1 MRHRQMTLCI
11 KLLVELF
18 EAVFF
23 FFRRKWLSCA
33 SATLKR
39 TTKHWM
45 DVIDDVLKRSPELPR
60 CHGESRH
67 PQCYWSS
74 HVFFSAAQATTAG
87 TERPSAST
95 PKYAETQRADL
106 PSPGS

>member
-18 EAVFF
+18 EAVF

-45 DVIDDVLKRSPELPR
+45 DVIDDVWMRSLEL

-74 HVFFSAAQATTAG
+74 RVFFFGDSGHDRWDRGPGQ
-87 TERPSAST
+87 
-95 PKYAETQRADL
+95 TQK
-106 PSPGS
+106 S